1 MKFLNQSLIK
11 TNIRKIINPWFSI
24 PLIDRWLLG
33 QILPPMIFA
42 ISAFTV
48 ISLSVGVM
56 FDLIRKIV
64 EYGLPVL
71 QALQALIYSLPS
83 FLVLSFPMAVL
94 LSTLL
99 SYGKLSANSE
109 LLALRSLGIKTSR
122 IITPAIAVSI
132 FMTGLTFYFND
143 NLVPISNKLAE
154 STLRSGIGTSFNQE
168 KSKNNII
175 FSRKGSRID
184 PTTNKPTKV
193 NTYLT
198 HIFYASR
205 FENNIMKE
213 VTVLDFSR
221 ENLKQILTAN
231 SAIFDKD
238 NSSWI
243 FKDGSIVSTDSIGQ
257 TTNIK
262 FKKYSYPFVEGPLD
276 LAKVPKD
283 ASDMS
288 LKEALEA
295 EKIYKKIG
303 NLKEIRKIQVRI
315 QEKFTLPC
323 ACLVFGLIGS
333 ILGCK
338 SNLRSSK
345 SQGFGLSI
353 ILILVYYVISFLCS
367 SFGVKGLLPP
377 IFAAWF
383 PVLISLGG
391 GFYFLRK
398 SSSI

>member
-1 MKFLNQSLIK
+1 MKLSNQSLIK
-11 TNIRKIINPWFSI
+11 KAIYKIITPWHSI

-33 QILPPMIFA
+33 QIIPPMIFA

-64 EYGLPVL
+64 EYGLPLL
-71 QALQALIYSLPS
+71 QALQTLIYSLPS

-109 LLALRSLGIKTSR
+109 ILALRSLGIKTAR
-122 IITPAIAVSI
+122 IIAPAIAVSI

-143 NLVPISNKLAE
+143 NLVPNSNKLAE
-154 STLRSGIGTSFNQE
+154 STLRSGMGSSFNQG

-184 PTTNKPTKV
+184 PSNKPTKI

-205 FENNIMKE
+205 FENNIMQE

-221 ENLKQILTAN
+221 ENIKQILTAN
-231 SAIFDKD
+231 SAVFDKN

-243 FKDGSIVSTDSIGQ
+243 FKDGNIVSTDSTGQ
-257 TTNIK
+257 TTNIN
-262 FKKYSYPFVEGPLD
+262 FKQYSYPFVEGPLD

-288 LKEALEA
+288 LREAFEA

-303 NLKEIRKIQVRI
+303 DLKEIRKIQVRI
-315 QEKFTLPC
+315 QEKFTLPF

-333 ILGCK
+333 ILGFK

-345 SQGFGLSI
+345 SQGFGLSV
-353 ILILVYYVISFLCS
+353 ILILVYYVMSFIFS
-367 SFGVKGLLPP
+367 SFGVKGILHP
-377 IFAAWF
+377 IIAAWF
-383 PVLISLGG
+383 PVVISIFG
-391 GFYFLRK
+391 GFYFLRRI
-398 SSSI
+398 SL

>member
-1 MKFLNQSLIK
+1 MKLSKQSLIK
-11 TNIRKIINPWFSI
+11 KTFNKILTPWYSI
-24 PLIDRWLLG
+24 SLIDRWLLG
-33 QILPPMIFA
+33 QIIPPMIFA

-64 EYGLPVL
+64 EYGLPL
-71 QALQALIYSLPS
+71 LKAMQALLYSLPS

-99 SYGKLSANSE
+99 SYGKLSGNSE
-109 LLALRSLGIKTSR
+109 LLALKSLGITTSR
-122 IITPAIAVSI
+122 IIAPAIAVSI

-143 NLVPISNKLAE
+143 NLVPNSNRLAE
-154 STLRSGIGTSFNQE
+154 ITLRSGVGSSFNTE
-168 KSKNNII
+168 KAKNNII
-175 FSRKGSRID
+175 FSRKGSRTD
-184 PTTNKPTKV
+184 TNNKPTKT

-205 FENNIMKE
+205 FENNTMRE

-221 ENLKQILTAN
+221 VNIKQILTAK
-231 SAIFDKD
+231 SAIFNRDD
-238 NSSWI
+238 SSWV
-243 FKDGSIVSTDSIGQ
+243 FSDGSIVSTDSKGQ
-257 TTNIK
+257 TTSIK
-262 FKKYSYPFVEGPLD
+262 FKQYIYPFVEGPLD

-303 NLKEIRKIQVRI
+303 DLKQIRKIQVRI

-333 ILGCK
+333 ILGSQ

-345 SQGFGLSI
+345 SQGFGLSV
-353 ILILVYYVISFLCS
+353 ILILIYYVMSFVCS

-377 IFAAWF
+377 IIAAWF

-391 GFYFLRK
+391 GCYFLRK
-398 SSSI
+398 SNSI

>member
-1 MKFLNQSLIK
+1 MKVSNQIL
-11 TNIRKIINPWFSI
+11 IRKIISPWYLL

-33 QILPPMIFA
+33 QIIPPMIFA

-64 EYGLPVL
+64 EFGLPLFLALKVL
-71 QALQALIYSLPS
+71 FFSLPS

-99 SYGKLSANSE
+99 AYGKLSSNSE
-109 LLALRSLGIKTSR
+109 LLALKSLGIKTSR
-122 IITPAIAVSI
+122 IIAPAIALSI

-143 NLVPISNKLAE
+143 NLVPASNKLAE
-154 STLRSGIGTSFNQE
+154 ATLRSGMGSSFTEE
-168 KSKNNII
+168 KGKSNIM
-175 FSRKGSRID
+175 FSRYGSRIKSS
-184 PTTNKPTKV
+184 NKKPTKS

-205 FENNIMKE
+205 YENNLMKKI
-213 VTVLDFSR
+213 TLLDFSR
-221 ENLKQILTAN
+221 QDIQQILKAKTGR
-231 SAIFDKD
+231 FDKK

-243 FKDGSIVSTDSIGQ
+243 FSEGNIISISPDGQ
-257 TTNIK
+257 TTNVQ
-262 FKKYSYPFVEGPLD
+262 FKKYTYPFVEGPMD

-283 ASDMS
+283 ANEMS
-288 LKEALEA
+288 LKQALKA
-295 EKIYKKIG
+295 EMIYKKTG
-303 NLKEIRKIQVRI
+303 NLKEIRRIKVRI
-315 QEKFTLPC
+315 QEKFTLPF

-333 ILGCK
+333 SLGSK

-345 SQGFGLSI
+345 SQGFGLSV
-353 ILILVYYVISFLCS
+353 ILILVYYVMSFISS

-377 IFAAWF
+377 IVAAWF

-391 GFYFLRK
+391 GFYFLKRISK
-398 SSSI
+398 

>member
-1 MKFLNQSLIK
+1 MKLSNQSPIK
-11 TNIRKIINPWFSI
+11 KTIYKIISPWFSI
-24 PLIDRWLLG
+24 ALIDRWLLG
-33 QILPPMIFA
+33 QIIPPMIFA

-64 EYGLPVL
+64 EYGLPL
-71 QALQALIYSLPS
+71 IQALQALIYSLPS

-109 LLALRSLGIKTSR
+109 LLALRSLGITTTR
-122 IITPAIAVSI
+122 IIAPAIAVSI

-143 NLVPISNKLAE
+143 NLVPNSNRLAE
-154 STLRSGIGTSFNQE
+154 LTLRSGIGSSFNQG
-168 KSKNNII
+168 KSRNNII

-184 PTTNKPTKV
+184 ASNKPTKV
-193 NTYLT
+193 NTFLT
-198 HIFYASR
+198 HIFYASQ

-221 ENLKQILTAN
+221 ENIKQILTAE
-231 SAIFDKD
+231 SAIFDKY
-238 NSSWI
+238 NSSWL
-243 FKDGSIVSTDSIGQ
+243 FKNGSIVSTNSIGQ
-257 TTNIK
+257 TTTIN
-262 FKKYSYPFVEGPLD
+262 FKQYIYPFVEGPLD

-288 LKEALEA
+288 LKEALDA
-295 EKIYKKIG
+295 ERIYKKIG
-303 NLKEIRKIQVRI
+303 DLKEIRKIQVRI

-345 SQGFGLSI
+345 SQGFGLSV
-353 ILILVYYVISFLCS
+353 ILILFYYVMSFIFS
-367 SFGVKGLLPP
+367 SFGVKGLIPP
-377 IFAAWF
+377 IIAAWF
-383 PVLISLGG
+383 PVVTSICG
-391 GFYFLRK
+391 GFYFLRRT
-398 SSSI
+398 SI

>member
-1 MKFLNQSLIK
+1 LKNSNQSLIK
-11 TNIRKIINPWFSI
+11 KTINKIIIPWYSI

-33 QILPPMIFA
+33 QIIPPMIFA

-64 EYGLPVL
+64 EYGLPL
-71 QALQALIYSLPS
+71 IQALKALIYSLPS

-122 IITPAIAVSI
+122 IIAPALAVSI

-143 NLVPISNKLAE
+143 NLVPTSNKLAE
-154 STLRSGIGTSFNQE
+154 STLRSGIGSSFNKE
-168 KSKNNII
+168 KGKNNII

-184 PTTNKPTKV
+184 ASTNKPTKT
-193 NTYLT
+193 NTLLT

-205 FENNIMKE
+205 FENNIMRE

-221 ENLKQILTAN
+221 ENIKQILTAK
-231 SAIFDKD
+231 SAIFNKD

-257 TTNIK
+257 TTSIK
-262 FKKYSYPFVEGPLD
+262 FKQYIYPFVEGPLD

-295 EKIYKKIG
+295 ENIYKKIG
-303 NLKEIRKIQVRI
+303 DLKEIRKIQVRI

-333 ILGCK
+333 ILGSK

-345 SQGFGLSI
+345 SQGFGLSV
-353 ILILVYYVISFLCS
+353 ILILFYYVMSFIFS
-367 SFGVKGLLPP
+367 AFGVKGLLPP
-377 IFAAWF
+377 IIAAWF
-383 PVLISLGG
+383 PVIISLGG
-391 GFYFLRK
+391 GFYFLRRNSK
-398 SSSI
+398 